1 MDPATISMI
10 MGATQNSPL
19 MKRLMTP
26 PEAFKSGAGYQGGN
40 PNPFAMMARPGS
52 LMNMMPISYGQN
64 PSFASGGAMPNAA
77 APITIP
83 LLNERLTGIRDLG
96 PANPDGMAMS
106 GASYQRTGGEA
117 ANKQPAKAVLAAPR
131 GEDLQ
136 AMLGGMQPEDPA
148 ERLARETKLQEMQ
161 DQAALERQQQSDQSA
176 LNRQLIS
183 SGANFL
189 GGLMRAPAPVTV
201 GGFRQN
207 PNLSMYRRRRG
218 LMGG

>member
-1 MDPATISMI
+1 MDPATIGMI
-10 MGATQNSPL
+10 VGAAQNSPV

-40 PNPFAMMARPGS
+40 PNPLAMMARPGS
-52 LMNMMPISYGQN
+52 LMSSIPIRYGQTQ
-64 PSFASGGAMPNAA
+64 SFYSGGAMPNAE
-77 APITIP
+77 PLIPIP
-83 LLNERLTGIRDLG
+83 LLNQLPNGIRGRG
-96 PANPDGMAMS
+96 PANPD
-106 GASYQRTGGEA
+106 
-117 ANKQPAKAVLAAPR
+117 VLAMNAASLQRIGTNATDKNSGTVIREAPTL
-131 GEDLQ
+131 EDLQ
-136 AMLGGMQPEDPA
+136 AMLGGGQQENPA
-148 ERLARETKLQEMQ
+148 ERLARETALQQMQ

-189 GGLMRAPAPVTV
+189 GGLMRAPSPVTV

>member
-1 MDPATISMI
+1 MDPATIGMI
-10 MGATQNSPL
+10 VGAAQNSPL

-52 LMNMMPISYGQN
+52 LINMIPVSYGQN
-64 PSFASGGAMPNAA
+64 LSFASGEMPNAEA
-77 APITIP
+77 TIKIP
-83 LLNERLTGIRDLG
+83 LLNENPKGIRGSG
-96 PANPDGMAMS
+96 PANPDGLAINA
-106 GASYQRTGGEA
+106 ASLKRIGTDATDKNSATVIRAEP
-117 ANKQPAKAVLAAPR
+117 KL
-131 GEDLQ
+131 EDLQ
-136 AMLGGMQPEDPA
+136 AMLGVGQQETPA
-148 ERLARETKLQEMQ
+148 ERLARETALQQMQ

-189 GGLMRAPAPVTV
+189 GGLMRAPSPVTV

>member
-1 MDPATISMI
+1 MDPATIGMI
-10 MGATQNSPL
+10 VGAAQNSPV
-19 MKRLMTP
+19 MKKLMTP

-40 PNPFAMMARPGS
+40 PNPLAMMARPGS
-52 LMNMMPISYGQN
+52 LMSSIPIRYGQTQ
-64 PSFASGGAMPNAA
+64 SFYSGGAMPNAE
-77 APITIP
+77 PLIPIP
-83 LLNERLTGIRDLG
+83 LLNQLPNGIRGRG
-96 PANPDGMAMS
+96 PANPDGLAMS
-106 GASYQRTGGEA
+106 GASYERTGGNAAKQEA
-117 ANKQPAKAVLAAPR
+117 ARSVLAAPTQ
-131 GEDLQ
+131 EDLQ
-136 AMLGGMQPEDPA
+136 AMLGGGQQENPA
-148 ERLARETKLQEMQ
+148 ERLAREAALQQMQ

-189 GGLMRAPAPVTV
+189 GGLMRAPSPVTV